1 MAFTDF
7 SGCHVPFVTPFK
19 DDFSLD
25 EDGLRRLINYLIE
38 EEKVDGLV
46 PCGTTGESP
55 TLDHQEHN
63 KVIEITVKETRGR
76 VPVIAGTGS
85 NSTQEAIM
93 MTRHAEEAGA
103 DATLQVGPYYNKPTM
118 DGMLAHFEAV
128 AKNTKL
134 PILIYNIPGRTG
146 KNIEPQT
153 IIQLA
158 EIDNIVGLKDACA
171 DLGQTMEIIA
181 GTKRRG
187 KTFYVLSGEDALTYG
202 MMALGGDGAISAV
215 ANVIGKEYTQMCRL
229 MKAGKWIEAREI
241 HYQTLSLVKTLF
253 IETNP
258 VPVKEAMQMMGLPAG
273 PPRLPLVPLKPANRE
288 KLRQDLVAVGRL
300 KPSGC

>member
-1 MAFTDF
+1 MEIRDF
-7 SGCHVPFVTPFK
+7 SGCHIPLVTPFK
-19 DDFSLD
+19 SDFSLD
-25 EDGLRRLINYLIE
+25 SDGLRRLINYLIE

-55 TLDHQEHN
+55 TLNHEEHN

-93 MTRHAEEAGA
+93 MTKHAEEVGA

-118 DGMLAHFEAV
+118 DGMLAHFEAI

-146 KNIEPQT
+146 RNIDPQT
-153 IIQLA
+153 LIKLS
-158 EIDNIVGLKDACA
+158 EIDTIIGLKDACG
-171 DLGQTMEIIA
+171 DITQTMDIIA
-181 GTKRRG
+181 GVRKKG
-187 KTFYVLSGEDALTYG
+187 KPFYVLSGEDSLTYPL
-202 MMALGGDGAISAV
+202 MALGGDGVICAV
-215 ANVIGKEYTQMCRL
+215 GNVIGREYTTMCRL
-229 MKAGKWIEAREI
+229 MKEGKWAEARKI
-241 HYQTLSLVKTLF
+241 HYDTLSLVKTLF

-258 VPVKEAMQMMGLPAG
+258 VPVKEALVMMGLPAG
-273 PPRLPLVPLKPANRE
+273 PVRLPLVAMRPANRE
-288 KLRQDLVAVGRL
+288 RLRQELINVGRL
-300 KPSGC
+300 KA

>member
-1 MAFTDF
+1 M
-7 SGCHVPFVTPFK
+7 P
-19 DDFSLD
+19 
-25 EDGLRRLINYLIE
+25 
-38 EEKVDGLV
+38 
-46 PCGTTGESP
+46 PC
-55 TLDHQEHN
+55 
-63 KVIEITVKETRGR
+63 RW
-76 VPVIAGTGS
+76 
-85 NSTQEAIM
+85 
-93 MTRHAEEAGA
+93 
-103 DATLQVGPYYNKPTM
+103 GPIYNKPTM
-118 DGMLAHFEAV
+118 DGMLAHFEAI

-146 KNIEPQT
+146 KNIEPRT

-171 DLGQTMEIIA
+171 DLAQTMEIIA
-181 GTKRRG
+181 GTKRKG

-229 MKAGKWIEAREI
+229 MKAGQWVEAREI
-241 HYQTLSLVKTLF
+241 HYSTLSLVKTLF

-258 VPVKEAMQMMGLPAG
+258 VPVKEALQMMGLPSG
-273 PPRLPLVPLKPANRE
+273 PPRLPLVPMKPANRE

-300 KPSGC
+300 KG

>member
-25 EDGLRRLINYLIE
+25 EDGLRRLVNYLIE
-38 EEKVDGLV
+38 EEQVDGLV

-55 TLDHQEHN
+55 TLDHEEHN

-118 DGMLAHFEAV
+118 DGMLAHFEAI
-128 AKNTKL
+128 AQNTKL

-153 IIQLA
+153 IIQLSQ
-158 EIDNIVGLKDACA
+158 IDNIVGLKDACA

-181 GTKRRG
+181 GTKRKG
-187 KTFYVLSGEDALTYG
+187 KRFYVLSGEDALTYG

-229 MKAGKWIEAREI
+229 IKEGKWIEAREI

-258 VPVKEAMQMMGLPAG
+258 VPVKEALQMMGLPAG
-273 PPRLPLVPLKPANRE
+273 PPRLPLVPMKPANRE
-288 KLRQDLVAVGRL
+288 KLRKDLVAVGRL
-300 KPSGC
+300 IG

>member
-85 NSTQEAIM
+85 NSTQEAIQ
-93 MTRHAEEAGA
+93 MTQHAEAVGA

-118 DGMLAHFEAV
+118 DGMLAHFEAI
-128 AKNTKL
+128 ARNTKL

-181 GTKRRG
+181 GTKRQG
-187 KTFYVLSGEDALTYG
+187 KTFYILSGEDALTYG

-229 MKAGKWIEAREI
+229 MKEGKWIEAREI

-273 PPRLPLVPLKPANRE
+273 PPRLPLVPMKPANRE
-288 KLRQDLVAVGRL
+288 KLRKDLVAVGRL
-300 KPSGC
+300 KG

>member
-7 SGCHVPFVTPFK
+7 SGCHVPLVTPFK
-19 DDFSLD
+19 NDFSLD
-25 EDGLRRLINYLIE
+25 EDGLRHLINYLIE

-55 TLDHQEHN
+55 TLDHEEHN

-118 DGMLAHFEAV
+118 DGMLAHFEAI

-171 DLGQTMEIIA
+171 DLAQTMEIMA
-181 GTKRRG
+181 GTKRKG

-215 ANVIGKEYTQMCRL
+215 ANVIGKEYTQLCRL
-229 MKAGKWIEAREI
+229 MKAGQWVEAREI
-241 HYQTLSLVKTLF
+241 HYNTLSLVKTLF

-258 VPVKEAMQMMGLPAG
+258 VPVKEALQMMGLPSG
-273 PPRLPLVPLKPANRE
+273 PPRLPLVPMKPANRE
-288 KLRQDLVAVGRL
+288 KLRKDLVAVGRL
-300 KPSGC
+300 KG

>member
-1 MAFTDF
+1 MEIRDF
-7 SGCHVPFVTPFK
+7 SGCHIPLVTPFK

-25 EDGLRRLINYLIE
+25 IDGLRRLINYLIE

-55 TLDHQEHN
+55 TLDHEEHN
-63 KVIEITVKETRGR
+63 KVIEITVKEARGR

-85 NSTQEAIM
+85 NSTQEAIK
-93 MTRHAEEAGA
+93 MTRHAEEVGA

-118 DGMLAHFEAV
+118 DGMLAHFEAI

-146 KNIEPQT
+146 KNIDPQT
-153 IIQLA
+153 LIRLS
-158 EIDNIVGLKDACA
+158 EIDNIIGLKDACG
-171 DLGQTMEIIA
+171 DITQTMDIIA
-181 GTKRRG
+181 GTKRKG
-187 KTFYVLSGEDALTYG
+187 KTFYVLSGEDALTYSL
-202 MMALGGDGAISAV
+202 MALGGDGVICAV
-215 ANVIGKEYTQMCRL
+215 GNVIGREFTAMCRL
-229 MKAGKWIEAREI
+229 MKEGKRDEAREI
-241 HYQTLSLVKTLF
+241 HYQTLPLVKTLF

-273 PPRLPLVPLKPANRE
+273 PPRLPLVPMRPGNRE
-288 KLRQDLVAVGRL
+288 RLRQELMALGRL
-300 KPSGC
+300 KG

>member
-55 TLDHQEHN
+55 TLNHEEHN

-118 DGMLAHFEAV
+118 DGMLAHFEAI

-171 DLGQTMEIIA
+171 DLAQTMEIIA
-181 GTKRRG
+181 GTKRKG
-187 KTFYVLSGEDALTYG
+187 KTFYVLSGEDALTYS

-229 MKAGKWIEAREI
+229 MKEGKWIEAREI

-273 PPRLPLVPLKPANRE
+273 PPRLPLVPMKQANRE

-300 KPSGC
+300 KG